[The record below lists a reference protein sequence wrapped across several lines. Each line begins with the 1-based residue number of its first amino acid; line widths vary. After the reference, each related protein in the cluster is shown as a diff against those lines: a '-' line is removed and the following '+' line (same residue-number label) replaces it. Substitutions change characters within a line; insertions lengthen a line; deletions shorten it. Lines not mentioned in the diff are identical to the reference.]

1 MKAAIA
7 REFCKRLIRSTDDRS
22 SGSATP
28 DSDDIRQQTTGRLA
42 TQPLDSDDMRQHR
55 RQPPDDMRQ
64 QANGRPCSSGRGAAK
79 FTPIY
84 SYLCIFCGGF
94 TGYLLG
100 YTVFAAYFGVF
111 LPKFGRFLARFWS
124 ANARNSRDL
133 STHTQLCDICQQTNG
148 RPCGNVL
155 KSLAGAGGCTR
166 PGSGVSRE
174 IHSQTRFIPVAC
186 EHSRDIC
193 RNLYRTV

>member
-1 MKAAIA
+1 MEAAIA

-42 TQPLDSDDMRQHR
+42 TQPPDSDDMRQHR

-84 SYLCIFCGGF
+84 SYLCIFYGVF

-100 YTVFAAYFGVF
+100 STVFAAYFGVF
-111 LPKFGRFLARFWS
+111 LPKFGRFSRDFGPQMG
-124 ANARNSRDL
+124 RNWRDL
-133 STHTQLCDICQQTNG
+133 STRRQLCDICQQTNG

-155 KSLAGAGGCTR
+155 KSPPA
-166 PGSGVSRE
+166 
-174 IHSQTRFIPVAC
+174 PVAAPAPGPGC
-186 EHSRDIC
+186 RAKFIHNALHSGR
-193 RNLYRTV
+193 L